1 MLIRIAPRSAQGDFG
16 DYLRRLGCTVT
27 LLDETTLDACVT
39 YPETVEDE
47 WSALSEWCR
56 TWVESPRAR
65 GRTLEI
71 MAAVSTRQETRDR
84 RDGLAFHAGM
94 PEIRPVFDL

>member
-1 MLIRIAPRSAQGDFG
+1 MLIRIAPRSAQGDFD

-27 LLDETTLDACVT
+27 RLDETTLEACVT
-39 YPETVEDE
+39 HPETVEDE

-71 MAAVSTRQETRDR
+71 MAAVSALHETPDR
-84 RDGLAFHAGM
+84 RNGLAFRAGG